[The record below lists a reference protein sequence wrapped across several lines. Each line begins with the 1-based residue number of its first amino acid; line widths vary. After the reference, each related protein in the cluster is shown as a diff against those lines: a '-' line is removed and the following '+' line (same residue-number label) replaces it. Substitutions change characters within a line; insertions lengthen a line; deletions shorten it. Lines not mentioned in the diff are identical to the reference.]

1 MLHPVEK
8 HFPHFL
14 LLPWLNHANLRLQIK
29 YLSMF
34 CQKEDWAMVSMGLL
48 AITRADN
55 FKVNSD
61 KSYWLDASSALMS
74 TIFDSSLLKKSL
86 LNTKSCSQ
94 DLGYQFLVSAQTIDC
109 ISTLCLHKHSV
120 FAFRFHS
127 GFLLS
132 RGESLGTGPCPRD
145 WWPKVNKHIK
155 VHLFCWLGTSS
166 MRSTQVLMSD
176 TNGAMRYR
184 PSATAQTGQEKQ
196 WKQWLAEIIVFV
208 GNRNTKLNF
217 SLKQ

>member
-1 MLHPVEK
+1 
-8 HFPHFL
+8 
-14 LLPWLNHANLRLQIK
+14 
-29 YLSMF
+29 
-34 CQKEDWAMVSMGLL
+34 MG
-48 AITRADN
+48 
-55 FKVNSD
+55 
-61 KSYWLDASSALMS
+61 
-74 TIFDSSLLKKSL
+74 TIFDSSLLKKSQ

-94 DLGYQFLVSAQTIDC
+94 DFEYQLLVSAQTIDC

-120 FAFRFHS
+120 LAFRFHS

-155 VHLFCWLGTSS
+155 VHLFCMFCWLGTSS

-196 WKQWLAEIIVFV
+196 SKQWLAEIIVFV
-208 GNRNTKLNF
+208 GNRNTNLNC
-217 SLKQ
+217 SLEQ